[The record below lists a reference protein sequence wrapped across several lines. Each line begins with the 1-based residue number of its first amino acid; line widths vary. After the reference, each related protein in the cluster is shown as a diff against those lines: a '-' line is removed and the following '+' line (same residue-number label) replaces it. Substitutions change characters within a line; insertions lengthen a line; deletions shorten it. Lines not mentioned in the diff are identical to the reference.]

1 MKYWSMVVTTSKD
14 FFHKAAIKKYG
25 GPIYVNDL
33 GGFFT
38 KDCVKEIHE
47 TVFAK
52 TFPPLPS
59 KAWHSF
65 NNW

>member
-1 MKYWSMVVTTSKD
+1 
-14 FFHKAAIKKYG
+14 
-25 GPIYVNDL
+25 L